1 MNEIQHFKVGDK
13 IVDYG
18 QVFRIF
24 KVGILKIFSGKKV
37 ECIFYK
43 QHFIRDKHQ
52 PLVCSIPRSNVKEA
66 NLRKPV
72 SEEKIEKTLKL
83 LGEKPNQEIIV
94 NATKADI
101 YFKENN
107 PLETARLLK
116 LLWLEKQDEEKKLS
130 NRKKNIYQKALR
142 NLVEEMAVVQNISLK
157 EARKKICGR
166 LTKICPEKKE
176 EKNDR
181 QY

>member
-1 MNEIQHFKVGDK
+1 MNDIQHFKVGDK

-24 KVGILKIFSGKKV
+24 KIRIRKVFGGKKV

-43 QHFIRDKHQ
+43 QHFRRDKNQ
-52 PLVCSIPRSNVKEA
+52 PLVCSIPKSNVKEA

-83 LGEKPNQEIIV
+83 LGEKPNHETII
-94 NATKADI
+94 NATKAAT

-107 PLETARLLK
+107 PLETARLLR

-142 NLVEEMAVVQNISLK
+142 NLVEEMAVVQNIGLK
-157 EARKKICGR
+157 EARNKIRRRLKKIC
-166 LTKICPEKKE
+166 LEKKE
-176 EKNDR
+176 EKYNK
-181 QY
+181 